1 VAENVFQYPLAIG
14 MPHTNHNQLSESLF
28 LMQAGHFQWTSI
40 ARMLG
45 TPLSRLRTL
54 EGGEVYGTYQYI
66 EEDFPEGLPM
76 NFFRV
81 DDECVFVNVLRAFKN
96 ISIDGRSLFHR
107 VADLP
112 PGTIEKFAANPE
124 SWKGRAPYIRMAN
137 IFITPSGGN
146 EYLKIAP
153 PANFHFE
160 GFPPLPIQE
169 NAYNIVRAVGNGEGF
184 GTVRQEDIP
193 FDRID
198 DYAPICE
205 INPDRDTNGAGLVYF
220 ANYIAFMDW
229 AERKAMTENAPTP
242 FAPAQIDYRALR
254 RREIAYFGNA
264 SVSDRVRIHVRMFR
278 RGDTE
283 VAFRYRLTRESDGKL
298 IALSE
303 AVKCVPA

>member
-1 VAENVFQYPLAIG
+1 MAENVFQYPMAIG

-112 PGTIEKFAANPE
+112 PGTIEMFAANPE
-124 SWKGRAPYIRMAN
+124 RWKGRAPYIRMAN

-153 PANFHFE
+153 PANVNFE
-160 GFPPLPIQE
+160 GFPPLPIRE

-198 DYAPICE
+198 EYAPICE

-303 AVKCVPA
+303 AIKCIPA